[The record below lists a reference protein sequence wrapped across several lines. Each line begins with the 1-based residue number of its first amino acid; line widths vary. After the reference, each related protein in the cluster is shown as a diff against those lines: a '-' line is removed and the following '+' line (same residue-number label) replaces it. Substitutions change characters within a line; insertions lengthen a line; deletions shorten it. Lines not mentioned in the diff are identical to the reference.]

1 MRTIATTGAVLLLAV
16 GVGRGDPPSGPA
28 TPVSPP
34 PTPISLP
41 SLPPIPPADNLPWKT
56 DGKLWQ
62 KTQPIDTP
70 APLPVVPKQPADK
83 GEPPPADKGGKSD
96 RPDAKKL
103 KEEVE
108 KLLKEST
115 DKAKDKSESTPTG
128 DRAEMLKQLEELV
141 GKVEQ
146 QKKTP
151 KPATPPKPGNPN
163 DHPDPHATQPGK
175 PLLPEG
181 GKPIDLVRAA
191 GNLYKAGDPEGAFE
205 TLKVID
211 TNQLP
216 KEDRAFADYVRAA
229 CLRKL
234 GRPND
239 ALKLYRAIADAKDD
253 PFLAESAVVQI
264 TAIKSAQELE
274 AQLEQLKSRRKPK

>member
-1 MRTIATTGAVLLLAV
+1 MRTKVTVGAVMLLAV

-34 PTPISLP
+34 PTSVPLP
-41 SLPPIPPADNLPWKT
+41 SLPPIPPAENLPWKT

-62 KTQPIDTP
+62 KPQPIDTP
-70 APLPVVPKQPADK
+70 APLPPIEKPAAPKAD
-83 GEPPPADKGGKSD
+83 PPPADGGGKLD

-108 KLLKEST
+108 RLLKESS
-115 DKAKDKSESTPTG
+115 DKAKDKNEPPAAS
-128 DRAEMLKQLEELV
+128 DRADLLKKLDDLV
-141 GKVEQ
+141 DKIEQ
-146 QKKTP
+146 QKKAP
-151 KPATPPKPGNPN
+151 KPATPPKPANPN
-163 DHPDPHATQPGK
+163 DHPDPHATPPGK

-234 GRPND
+234 GRTND

-264 TAIKSAQELE
+264 TAIQSARELE
-274 AQLEQLKSRRKPK
+274 TQLEQLKSRRKTK